1 MSSRAADKLAKMLAR
16 LNPASPQFP
25 GRPAAKGAKADSD
38 GHATAQSYNL
48 RRTHFGGALSP
59 TRCGASTQQTRSVRL
74 DGESPQD
81 LAASLSAGYSGL
93 TDPLTRDLVIL
104 VAVPGWSLDPDI
116 LAGRL
121 LSVLDDHIALRK
133 WEVTPPQRNAICA
146 GVIEELMRA
155 DACQHCGSTGHVLG
169 KDEATGKPAWQS
181 CRYCHG
187 LGRTVYGIG
196 KRAAKLGLSFHRYR
210 TGQARHAYEWLHL
223 HCTHRLQD
231 AARAIEGARGGRDE
245 S

>member
-133 WEVTPPQRNAICA
+133 WDVTPPQRNAICA
-146 GVIEELMRA
+146 GVIEELLRA
-155 DACQHCGSTGHVLG
+155 DACYHCGSTGHVLG
-169 KDEATGKPAWQS
+169 KDADGKPGWVS
-181 CRYCHG
+181 CKFCHG
-187 LGRTVYGIG
+187 LGRTVSGIE
-196 KRAAKLGLSFHRYR
+196 KRAAQVGLSAHHYR
-210 TGQARHAYEWLHL
+210 IGQARNAYEWLYL
-223 HCTHRLQD
+223 HCNHLLQG
-231 AARAIEGARGGRDE
+231 AAEAISKARGGRE
-245 S
+245 A